1 MRKNNQTE
9 RLPRQPIK
17 WKYYVNYMA
26 IATVVI
32 VFTILTLTGN
42 MKATYPGLLENIG
55 IAIILASSLGMVV
68 SFLGELSLGHAGFM
82 CIGAFVGGKVASLL
96 DTTDGSTHNIGV
108 LLIAII
114 AGGAAAALFGILIG
128 IPALRLR
135 GDYLAIVTLAF
146 GEIVRSLAMNLPDT
160 LFGGTLGLKT
170 PIFDKKYFFIIIFA
184 FVLITL
190 AVIQN
195 LLRSKH
201 GRAISS
207 IRDNEIAA
215 RAMGINV
222 TKYKLLVFT
231 VSAFFAGIAGVL
243 FSYTKSRVVS
253 TTFDYNYSIEILVM
267 VVLGGIGSIN
277 GPIVAA
283 TLITFLNTKL
293 QTLLVGDLAVLQNLF
308 YAVILILIVIYKN
321 APSLK
326 YFREKVN
333 FNKLLKKIL
342 RKKTPEEKM
351 EELAR
356 KREKERLDAE
366 RKEIALEAK
375 VAENAAKSAKKA
387 SKNGKKEDR

>member
-1 MRKNNQTE
+1 MRS
-9 RLPRQPIK
+9 
-17 WKYYVNYMA
+17 Y
-26 IATVVI
+26 
-32 VFTILTLTGN
+32 
-42 MKATYPGLLENIG
+42 
-55 IAIILASSLGMVV
+55 
-68 SFLGELSLGHAGFM
+68 
-82 CIGAFVGGKVASLL
+82 
-96 DTTDGSTHNIGV
+96 
-108 LLIAII
+108 
-114 AGGAAAALFGILIG
+114 
-128 IPALRLR
+128 
-135 GDYLAIVTLAF
+135 
-146 GEIVRSLAMNLPDT
+146 SLA
-160 LFGGTLGLKT
+160 
-170 PIFDKKYFFIIIFA
+170 
-184 FVLITL
+184 
-190 AVIQN
+190 
-195 LLRSKH
+195 
-201 GRAISS
+201 
-207 IRDNEIAA
+207 
-215 RAMGINV
+215 INV